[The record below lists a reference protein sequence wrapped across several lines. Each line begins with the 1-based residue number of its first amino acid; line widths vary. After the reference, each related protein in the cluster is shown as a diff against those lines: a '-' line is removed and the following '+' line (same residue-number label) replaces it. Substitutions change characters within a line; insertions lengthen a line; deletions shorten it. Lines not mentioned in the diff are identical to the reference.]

1 MTEDDARRIEL
12 SEDEQKRAVRAAL
25 ETRAIADEQ
34 ITRYAQPEEREEVCR
49 RIDPATAQ
57 VFFVY
62 AQIVDPYGD
71 DSDLPEEMQ
80 GVGRVYFAVDP
91 NEGVAVALYDLP
103 EETREALADKRRLAE
118 SEGWKRLLDEQ

>member
-62 AQIVDPYGD
+62 AQIVDPYGMI
-71 DSDLPEEMQ
+71 LTFP
-80 GVGRVYFAVDP
+80 
-91 NEGVAVALYDLP
+91 
-103 EETREALADKRRLAE
+103 RRCR
-118 SEGWKRLLDEQ
+118 G